1 MNTSSELENGE
12 FPKRI
17 TTSIM
22 WRTIMRRLF
31 PEHCS
36 YRYRRKLQ
44 GVVHRWNVWADGVDL
59 VQNTVLLVCFTVS
72 NAGNN
77 SAESIGITEAANL
90 WCGDV

>member
-1 MNTSSELENGE
+1 
-12 FPKRI
+12 
-17 TTSIM
+17 
-22 WRTIMRRLF
+22 MRQLF

-44 GVVHRWNVWADGVDL
+44 GVVHRWIVWADGMDL
-59 VQNTVLLVCFTVS
+59 VQNTVLLVCFTVL

-77 SAESIGITEAANL
+77 SAEYTGITEAANL

>member
-1 MNTSSELENGE
+1 
-12 FPKRI
+12 
-17 TTSIM
+17 
-22 WRTIMRRLF
+22 MRQLF

-36 YRYRRKLQ
+36 YRCRRKLQ
-44 GVVHRWNVWADGVDL
+44 GVVHRWIVWADGVDL
-59 VQNTVLLVCFTVS
+59 VRNTVLLVCFTVP